1 MKPVHRLCTL
11 ASMFSL
17 MSPLMLMT
25 FTYLA
30 IGLATTSL
38 AWAGMSDEIE
48 MAIGFDLE
56 DEDDRPALRS
66 LVTVLF
72 VMTWPVLLAEVLR
85 KR

>member
-1 MKPVHRLCTL
+1 MKPVKAGCTL
-11 ASMFSL
+11 RTMVSM

-25 FTYLA
+25 FTYFAL
-30 IGLATTSL
+30 GLATTSL